1 MDAAETDIDARLYK
15 ASADLVS
22 ELQTKLPLLVWHG
35 GHQQKKRLRTHVPY
49 AKSTSLC
56 LILDRFQEWPQL
68 LDQVLASLIGT
79 IVEGF
84 TTFITQCPDAY
95 ENRPSTTP
103 SSGPTEVIVPLPT
116 ALGQLLYA
124 FCKVRGY
131 KVIVRLLSN
140 EPRYVE
146 PMLSCIQDWNDSATT
161 KSMSGLVWPQRYIM
175 LLWLSHL
182 MLAPFDLSTLSNAD
196 APQID
201 PKLQHLCE
209 DLPDIAQS
217 VLSIALDSLTSPSK
231 ERESACI
238 LLVRLALRR
247 DLQAFNLAARLV
259 EHSSSCLLNGETQTQ
274 TVYHYLGHL
283 SLLYSVVNLGTSS
296 EVAPFLAKVYTLAN
310 SLAITG
316 TGERISAIRDLAPA
330 RKYFVKI
337 LRVCVT
343 HAIALAG
350 SGKGFDEET
359 TNSWLEDSI
368 QFYLESL
375 GDKDSPV
382 RMAASKALSVVA
394 LKLDVSMASE
404 LVDAAIGALSENVLL
419 EDPRTMRVMAKT
431 DLPND
436 QTVLYTR
443 NLSAVD
449 PLQWHG
455 LMLTL
460 GHFLFRRSAPLYQL
474 PETIEALLLGLEFEQ
489 RSHAGTSVGVNV
501 RDGACFGVWSLARKY
516 STAELEDVDCASV
529 AGISTTNQTTPQSIL
544 QIMATRLVLSGC
556 LDPSGNIRRGSSA
569 ALQELI
575 GRHPDSIVQGIPVVQ
590 VVDYTAVARRSRAM
604 IEVTAQAA
612 ALDEQYHTALLHA
625 LIGWRGARAAD
636 ADSRRWAVTALRN
649 LYNSTPLT
657 LKIQTLEKLR
667 DGLHRLGPRNLATT
681 AGARHGLLLCVAAV
695 IDSLVALPPS
705 QAPEILSL
713 VDSVD
718 MVAAAGDVGSRT
730 TADLE
735 VAMEGIC
742 TFVESLAKFKVTIS
756 PKSEAEHA
764 HFAKQI
770 LPLIDRCIVTA
781 ERPLTIEACSKAI
794 VAVFPMLQE
803 SDQTALLE
811 SWLDAKQQ
819 QKHADLTCKGRL
831 TAMAHLHGLT
841 EHQQSSVRILIFL
854 QSLVGAKDSSIEV
867 KVAALESLCLLVSSS
882 PTKTLPPLPNLRE
895 TLIAGLT
902 DYTNDQRGDVGSL
915 VRLQSL
921 EAIEALRTH
930 QAPEDLLNDLTPYV
944 ARLAAEK
951 LNKVRHRAWHCL
963 RGIYGEEELP
973 DSFQHLEDVS
983 SQAYY
988 RHLLQLISAK
998 KLQKHLLVGLCSSFG
1013 GTDEV
1018 NRASCTAFASF
1029 ALGIDK
1035 DSRSDFVHMVL
1046 RTLVQHLINTA
1057 AGEDRDIIPALGFMT
1072 FILDQEFIPDVD
1084 LRMDWTTVWDMIQK
1098 VHNPTISLERTNTIA
1113 QFYRVLAA
1121 VPVMRTK
1128 SLDKL
1133 TRFLLHRYP
1142 KIRNTAADILYELCS
1157 DQDFVKADWNTAA
1170 ATNKPLVLDIR
1181 RRLGVTG
1188 KAAAAAGSK

>member
-1 MDAAETDIDARLYK
+1 MDATETDIDARLYK
-15 ASADLVS
+15 ASGDLVS
-22 ELQTKLPLLVWHG
+22 ELQTKLPLLVWHDAPG
-35 GHQQKKRLRTHVPY
+35 RKRLRTHVPY

-79 IVEGF
+79 IVEGL
-84 TTFITQCPDAY
+84 TTFITRCPEAY
-95 ENRPSTTP
+95 ENQSSTSPDPGPS
-103 SSGPTEVIVPLPT
+103 EVIVPLPT
-116 ALGQLLYA
+116 ALSQLLYA

-146 PMLSCIQDWNDSATT
+146 PMLCCIREWNDSATT
-161 KSMSGLVWPQRYIM
+161 KSMPGQVWPQKYIM

-182 MLAPFDLSTLSNAD
+182 MLAPFDLSTLSNEK
-196 APQID
+196 APKVD
-201 PKLQHLCE
+201 SKLQHLCE
-209 DLPDIAQS
+209 DLPALAQN
-217 VLSIALDSLTSPSK
+217 VLSIALASLTSPSK

-247 DLQAFNLAARLV
+247 DLQVFGLAARLV
-259 EHSSSCLLNGETQTQ
+259 EYSSSCLLDGEAQTQ

-283 SLLYSVVNLGTSS
+283 SLLYSVVNLGTAS
-296 EVAPFLAKVYTLAN
+296 EVAPFLERVYALAN
-310 SLAITG
+310 SLAISG
-316 TGERISAIRDLAPA
+316 SGKRISAIRDLAPA
-330 RKYFVKI
+330 RKYLVKI

-343 HAIALAG
+343 HAVALADA
-350 SGKGFDEET
+350 GKGFDQET

-368 QFYLESL
+368 QFFLESL

-394 LKLDVSMASE
+394 LKLDVSMAAE
-404 LVDAAIGALSENVLL
+404 LVDAVIGALSENVLL
-419 EDPRTMRVMAKT
+419 EDPRTLRVMAKA

-436 QTVLYTR
+436 QTVLYSR

-474 PETIEALLLGLEFEQ
+474 PEAIEALLLGLEFEQ
-489 RSHAGTSVGVNV
+489 RSHTGTSVGVSV
-501 RDGACFGVWSLARKY
+501 RDGACFGIWSLARKY
-516 STAELEDVDCASV
+516 STRELEDVDCTGL
-529 AGISTTNQTTPQSIL
+529 AGISTTNQSTEQSLL

-556 LDPSGNIRRGSSA
+556 FDPSGNIRRGSSA

-575 GRHPDSIVQGIPVVQ
+575 GRHPDSIIQGIPVVQ

-604 IEVTAQAA
+604 IEVTVQAA
-612 ALDEQYHTALLHA
+612 ALDQEYHHALLHA

-636 ADSRRWAVTALRN
+636 ADSRRWAATALRS
-649 LYNSTPLT
+649 LYNSTPLP
-657 LKIQTLEKLR
+657 LKVQILQKLK
-667 DGLHRLGPRNLATT
+667 DELHRLGARNLATT
-681 AGARHGLLLCVAAV
+681 AGARHGLLLCAAAV
-695 IDSLVALPPS
+695 IDSLVALSPS

-713 VDSVD
+713 VDSID
-718 MVAAAGDVGSRT
+718 MAAAAGDVGSRT

-735 VAMEGIC
+735 VAMEAIC
-742 TFVESLAKFKVTIS
+742 TFVESLAKFKVTIGLN
-756 PKSEAEHA
+756 SEAELA
-764 HFAKQI
+764 HFAKQM
-770 LPLIDRCIVTA
+770 LPLVDQCIVTA
-781 ERPLTIEACSKAI
+781 ERPLTVEACSRAI
-794 VAVFPMLQE
+794 VAIFPMMQE
-803 SDQTALLE
+803 SDQIVLLE

-819 QKHADLTCKGRL
+819 HKHADLTCKGRL

-841 EHQQSSVRILIFL
+841 QHQPSSLHVLTFL

-867 KVAALESLCLLVSSS
+867 KVGAMESLCILVSSS
-882 PTKTLPPLPNLRE
+882 PTGTLPSLPNLRG
-895 TLIAGLT
+895 TLITGLT

-915 VRLQSL
+915 LRLQSH
-921 EAIEALRTH
+921 EAIEALRAH
-930 QAPEDLLNDLTPYV
+930 HAPEDLLGELTPYV

-963 RGIYGEEELP
+963 RDIYGQDKLP
-973 DSFQHLEDVS
+973 DSFQHLEDIS

-988 RHLLQLISAK
+988 RHLLQLMSAE
-998 KLQKHLLVGLCSSFG
+998 KLQKPLVIGLYSSFG

-1029 ALGIDK
+1029 ALDIDI

-1046 RTLVQHLINTA
+1046 KTLVQHLVDTSP
-1057 AGEDRDIIPALGFMT
+1057 GEDRDIIPALGFMT
-1072 FILDQEFIPDVD
+1072 FILDQGFIPDVD
-1084 LRMDWTTVWDMIQK
+1084 LAMDWTSVWDMIQK
-1098 VHNPTISLERTNTIA
+1098 VHNPTSSFERTNTIA

-1121 VPVMRTK
+1121 VPLLRTK

-1133 TRFLLHRYP
+1133 TRLLLHRYP
-1142 KIRNTAADILYELCS
+1142 KIRNVAADILFEFCS
-1157 DQDFVKADWNTAA
+1157 EQDFVSADWNAA
-1170 ATNKPLVLDIR
+1170 PTTNKPLVLDIR
-1181 RRLGVTG
+1181 RRLGVVAKVATA
-1188 KAAAAAGSK
+1188 KAG